1 MGRLNILQGLGDSLL
16 GHRRTGEPVL
26 TQALRVDDVLARLH
40 RHVLAHL
47 AGVAR
52 GQLRVFKINE
62 PSGTRFLLVSNQNC
76 RKTSLEFLKLVNLLE
91 LV

>member
-1 MGRLNILQGLGDSLL
+1 MLGKQLGRLNILQGLGDSLL

-52 GQLRVFKINE
+52 GQLRILKIGE
-62 PSGTRFLLVSNQNC
+62 I
-76 RKTSLEFLKLVNLLE
+76 SLAFYLY
-91 LV
+91 